1 MALLECKKVTAQK
14 SNVQTVFEDCLKQ
27 VLDDKKNEIKLG
39 TKNEPKVKMNLE
51 TKDRKKMVTLKARKW
66 QKRNSEMVLEGNTLI
81 GSQRIVSDNDVL

>member
-1 MALLECKKVTAQK
+1 LALLECKKVTAQK

>member
-39 TKNEPKVKMNLE
+39 TKNEPKVKVNLE